1 MISYNGTPMT
11 QLLLITLLFL
21 SSGPGY
27 AEWMWIDDKAK
38 DGMTTY
44 ANPDTIRRKG
54 DRVKMWELFDFK
66 TAEHVAGKSH
76 LSFKMQ
82 NEYDCTEARTRRLAG
97 TFFSGNMGR
106 GKVVYSN
113 ATKDKWGPVPPGSVN
128 QDLWK
133 LACSKK

>member
-1 MISYNGTPMT
+1 MT
-11 QLLLITLLFL
+11 RLLLFLLLFL
-21 SSGPGY
+21 SSGPAY

-54 DRVKMWELFDFK
+54 DLVTMWVLFDFK
-66 TAEHVAGKSH
+66 TAEHVADTTH

-82 NEYDCTEARTRRLAG
+82 DEYDCTEERTRRLAG
-97 TFFSGNMGR
+97 RFFSGNMGR

-113 ATKDKWGPVPPGSVN
+113 ATKDKWEPVPPESVSH
-128 QDLWK
+128 DLWK
-133 LACSKK
+133 LACNKK